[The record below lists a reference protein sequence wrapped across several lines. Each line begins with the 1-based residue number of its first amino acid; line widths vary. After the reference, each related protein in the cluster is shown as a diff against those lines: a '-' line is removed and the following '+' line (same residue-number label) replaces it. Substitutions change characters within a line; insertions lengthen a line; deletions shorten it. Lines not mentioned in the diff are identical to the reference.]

1 MLNEERHAPLRTR
14 IGATAAAIVL
24 GLGAAGVA
32 GCGDDDNEGPAE
44 EAGQAI
50 DEGAEDAGD
59 AAEDAANSDEVQ
71 EAGDEIDEAADDAGD
86 AAEEGL
92 NEATTDDDK

>member
-1 MLNEERHAPLRTR
+1 MSEETGAPMRTR
-14 IGATAAAIVL
+14 IAAGAAAVVL
-24 GLGAAGVA
+24 GIAGLGAA

-50 DEGAEDAGD
+50 DEGVTDATD

-92 NEATTDDDK
+92 NEASTDDDN